1 MNIGLT
7 PERVRALLG
16 TMKPQPKPEPKKR
29 GFYPHKLTS
38 QDVTEIRAMRM
49 MGSKMEA
56 LAHRY
61 GVGRS
66 MISMICNNT
75 RRRNNE

>member
-1 MNIGLT
+1 MNIGIS

-16 TMKPQPKPEPKKR
+16 TAKAKPVELPKKR
-29 GFYPHKLTS
+29 GFYPHKLTA
-38 QDVTEIRAMRM
+38 QDVTEIRAMRQ

-75 RRRNNE
+75 RRSNNE